1 MAHFTQKENCAEAG
15 NINMMLAEFQIFMCG
30 SKINYA
36 LSHGLI
42 ATFLIAR
49 CQSEVK
55 DEF

>member
-1 MAHFTQKENCAEAG
+1 
-15 NINMMLAEFQIFMCG
+15 MMLAEFQIFMCG